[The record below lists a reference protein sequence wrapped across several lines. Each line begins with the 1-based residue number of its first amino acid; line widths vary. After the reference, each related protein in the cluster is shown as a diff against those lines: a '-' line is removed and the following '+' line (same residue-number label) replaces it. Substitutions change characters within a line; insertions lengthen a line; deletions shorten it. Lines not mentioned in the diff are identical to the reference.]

1 MGRLTY
7 ASALVIN
14 FDDRTLAH
22 LQVVIQAKLRR
33 NESFYFTW
41 IDEPVGAG
49 RSVIWLHSSIPLC
62 FNFVGAPTSLNR
74 NWLTALLAT
83 ANSPAGLH
91 ITPEPPPRATTGPRT
106 NERAL
111 AHREA

>member
-7 ASALVIN
+7 AATLVIT

-41 IDEPVGAG
+41 TDEPIGAG
-49 RSVIWLHSSIPLC
+49 RSAIWLHCNIPLS
-62 FNFVGAPTSLNR
+62 FKFVGAPTSLNR

-91 ITPEPPPRATTGPRT
+91 VTPEPPPRATNVPQT
-106 NERAL
+106 NER
-111 AHREA
+111 